1 MNNGCTNVV
10 QNGGYMKQLVG
21 IKGNPYGITL
31 RLDSEASFEEIL
43 VELDEKLKS
52 SARFFRNAN
61 LALKVEKRS
70 ITEEEEET
78 LIDHI
83 ERIAEVKVACI
94 MDESKETTEYYQSML
109 EEAERIKQELLNMEE
124 LETTEVSQEQD
135 KTWETIMQKENAQGQ
150 FYKGT
155 LRSGQVVESGSSII
169 VLGDVNPGAKV
180 VANGNIVVLGS
191 LKGYAFAGAAGNDTA
206 FVVAL
211 EMKPMQI
218 RIGQYF
224 AVDTGKRER
233 KLVGGVK
240 KGLKHPKIQSSS
252 EPKIA
257 FVSAESICIEPL
269 SRDIMGDIHYQ

>member
-1 MNNGCTNVV
+1 
-10 QNGGYMKQLVG
+10 MKQLVA

-31 RLDSEASFEEIL
+31 RLDDEASFEEIL

-61 LALKVEKRS
+61 VALKVEKRVV
-70 ITEEEEET
+70 TEEEEEL
-78 LIDHI
+78 LIEHV
-83 ERIAEVKVACI
+83 EQIAGVKIACI
-94 MDESKETTEYYQSML
+94 MDETKETTEYYQSML
-109 EEAERIKQELLNMEE
+109 DEAERIKQEMLNMKDAEE
-124 LETTEVSQEQD
+124 DEEIEEAQEENWESQ
-135 KTWETIMQKENAQGQ
+135 IQKDATQGQ

-224 AVDTGKRER
+224 
-233 KLVGGVK
+233 GVNVSAKEKKNGMK
-240 KGLKHPKIQSSS
+240 KGLKRPKIQPSS

-257 FVSAESICIEPL
+257 FVSEESICIEPL

>member
-1 MNNGCTNVV
+1 
-10 QNGGYMKQLVG
+10 MKQLVG

-70 ITEEEEET
+70 VTEEEEEM

-83 ERIAEVKVACI
+83 EQIAGVKVACI

-109 EEAERIKQELLNMEE
+109 EEAERIKQEMLNLEEQESTEEEE
-124 LETTEVSQEQD
+124 LGEAQGQVWEQS
-135 KTWETIMQKENAQGQ
+135 MQKEGTQGQ

-224 AVDTGKRER
+224 GVDAGKKEK
-233 KLVGGVK
+233 KLAK
-240 KGLKHPKIQSSS
+240 KGLKRPKIQPAS

-257 FVSAESICIEPL
+257 FVSEESICIESL